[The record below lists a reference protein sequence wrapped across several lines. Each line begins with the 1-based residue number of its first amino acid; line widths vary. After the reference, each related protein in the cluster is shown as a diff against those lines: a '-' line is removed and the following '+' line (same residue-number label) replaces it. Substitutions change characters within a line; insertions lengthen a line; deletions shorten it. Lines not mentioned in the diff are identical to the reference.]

1 MDHDVVVREKMT
13 EKYLLAE
20 LDPAL
25 RDQFEEH
32 FFECLDCARDVR
44 AGSDFV
50 AHSKNI
56 LAAGSED
63 AAEAAR
69 GRANNAADRAAHRAK
84 DWVKDRARD
93 AGSGAAWHWL
103 AWLRPALAVPALAV
117 LLAVI
122 GYQNFVQLPRIE
134 HSTNQPHVLPAA
146 TVNLLTYGAN
156 ASPLAV
162 HEGEGFLLN
171 VIVPPGHRYSAYRVD
186 LYGPAGKLEA
196 SLPIAG
202 SAADETWPIQFPP
215 ASRQSGAY
223 KLAVLGVSAEGQETE
238 VGTSSFE
245 VRIEK

>member
-63 AAEAAR
+63 AAETAR
-69 GRANNAADRAAHRAK
+69 GRANNAPDRHKDPAK
-84 DWVKDRARD
+84 DRDRD
-93 AGSGAAWHWL
+93 AGSGSALHWL
-103 AWLRPALAVPALAV
+103 AWLRPAFAVPALAV

-134 HSTNQPHVLPAA
+134 HSANQPHILPAA

-162 HEGEGFLLN
+162 HQGEGFLLN

-186 LYGPAGKLEA
+186 LYGPAGNLEA
-196 SLPIAG
+196 SLPVAG

-215 ASRQSGAY
+215 ASRQSGTY
-223 KLAVLGVSAEGQETE
+223 KLSAKGVSAEGQETE

>member
-1 MDHDVVVREKMT
+1 MKEGELAMDHDVVVREKMT

-32 FFECLDCARDVR
+32 FFDCPECARDVR
-44 AGSDFV
+44 AGSEFV

-56 LAAGSED
+56 LAAESED
-63 AAEAAR
+63 AAETAIGRAINQAAR
-69 GRANNAADRAAHRAK
+69 RAGRET
-84 DWVKDRARD
+84 
-93 AGSGAAWHWL
+93 SGTKSPWL
-103 AWLRPALAVPALAV
+103 AWLRPAFALPALAV

-122 GYQNFVQLPRIE
+122 GYQNLVMLPRLE
-134 HSTNQPHVLPAA
+134 QSANQPRILPAA

-156 ASPLAV
+156 ASPLSV

-171 VIVPPGHRYSAYRVD
+171 VIVPPGHRYPAYRVD
-186 LYGPAGKLEA
+186 LYNPAGKLEA

-215 ASRQSGAY
+215 ASRQGGAY
-223 KLAVLGVSAEGQETE
+223 KLTVKGVSAEGQETE